1 MNNRRNFIKTMIAGA
16 AGVTLVQNTSLLAKS
31 KVLTKKLSSKAKTLI
46 ELPLNVVFSKENQGK
61 WAKKDGS
68 HAPVVTVKG
77 NKVTI
82 ETKHGM
88 NEKHFIVR
96 HTLVSSEGEYIAA
109 KTFYPNDKKAIST
122 FDLPKGKKS
131 FVATSYCNLHDLWIT
146 KFDVK

>member
-146 KFDVK
+146 KFEVK